1 MAKGKNSKSDT
12 KSERVR
18 DVDFNKVQNDLDTSK
33 YYLSES
39 LQQDMSGEMYYCK
52 GCDFQKADQEKCR
65 CFCNLDRKSIVDN
78 LVCAKNYIRSK
89 Q

>member
-1 MAKGKNSKSDT
+1 MAKGKNIKSKT
-12 KSERVR
+12 RSETIR
-18 DVDFNKVQNDLDTSK
+18 DVDLNKVQEELDTSK

-39 LQQDMSGEMYYCK
+39 LQQDMSGEMFYCK
-52 GCDFQKADQEKCR
+52 GCDFQKADQEKGR

-89 Q
+89 K